1 MNWNKLFS
9 EAYIGLYQ
17 CIWCLQ
23 KNENLSQSS
32 VKLIGTLK
40 NVVAII
46 RRGMLELDFVVP
58 DGEKERTKYKKL
70 ILNHLESWTDEYL
83 HECVNRRICRDYRF
97 LKIFLVL
104 IMDYQIVS
112 EIQSA
117 IDNFAYKIHALQGMV
132 IVRHSHHAMFSSNY
146 CNGPF
151 DFSGFA

>member
-32 VKLIGTLK
+32 VRLIGTLK

-46 RRGMLELDFVVP
+46 RHGMLELGFVVP
-58 DGEKERTKYKKL
+58 DGEKERKKYKQMT
-70 ILNHLESWTDEYL
+70 LNKLESWTDEYL
-83 HECVNRRICRDYRF
+83 HGCVNHHICRDYRF
-97 LKIFLVL
+97 MKIFLVL

-117 IDNFAYKIHALQGMV
+117 IDNFAYKIHALQDMV

-146 CNGPF
+146 CNGLF